1 MKVILVKDHPRLGLG
16 GAVLEVADGYARNYL
31 LPQGWAHPATAQH
44 IRQFQQQQEKQKQLE
59 AKRLEVSRRLAEKL
73 KGVSITI
80 AAAAG
85 EEDRLYGSVTAADV
99 AEALKREGFE
109 IDKKQVKLEEPIKR
123 LGIYTLEVQLGPEA
137 RVDVKVWIVKE

>member
-44 IRQFQQQQEKQKQLE
+44 IRHFQQQQEKQKQLE